1 VQIVESDFFK
11 NPKLLTRSAMKSFYS
26 IPFRK
31 AALAAGLLIA
41 SGASSAADLE
51 SMEAT
56 LRTLQAQVANLQA
69 QLAEQKSAVAKV
81 SQEHAGHDEHGRN
94 DWTKG
99 IAISGVVE
107 AEMVHTDNAG
117 STADTED
124 FNLATFEL
132 EIHSHLT
139 EFAEAEVVLKYEDG
153 EADDNLQIDEAVL
166 TFSPAFMG
174 PASFTIGKAG
184 VPLAASETLAA
195 SDPYTKDLGDL
206 GGQRVAMLGFAL
218 ESGLYGSATA
228 YRVENTGTA
237 SNADG
242 GFELG
247 YAIENENF
255 SVDMAAA
262 YVNDAG
268 AVNANFKEA
277 LNLRGTLAS
286 GPWTMIAEHLK
297 ADALAAGGSDTKAT
311 NFELGY
317 GFRMADMDSTIA
329 LGWRELKDSSTN
341 ILDSGETKKEKK
353 LAALTLGVAE
363 NAAVI
368 LEVSDEEV
376 TGGTDNKQGIAKF
389 VYEF

>member
-1 VQIVESDFFK
+1 
-11 NPKLLTRSAMKSFYS
+11 
-26 IPFRK
+26 
-31 AALAAGLLIA
+31 
-41 SGASSAADLE
+41 
-51 SMEAT
+51 
-56 LRTLQAQVANLQA
+56 
-69 QLAEQKSAVAKV
+69 
-81 SQEHAGHDEHGRN
+81 
-94 DWTKG
+94 
-99 IAISGVVE
+99 
-107 AEMVHTDNAG
+107 VHTDNAG

-184 VPLAASETLAA
+184 VPLAAFETLAA

-206 GGQRVAMLGFAL
+206 GGQRIAQLGFAL
-218 ESGLYGSATA
+218 DSGLYGSATA

-247 YAIENENF
+247 YAVEKEGF
-255 SVDMAAA
+255 RVDVAAA
-262 YVNDAG
+262 YVNDALAASDG
-268 AVNANFKEA
+268 DVKEA

-297 ADALAAGGSDTKAT
+297 ADARTAGNADTKAT
-311 NFELGY
+311 NLELGY

-341 ILDSGETKKEKK
+341 ILGSGETKKEKK

>member
-1 VQIVESDFFK
+1 
-11 NPKLLTRSAMKSFYS
+11 MKCLNR
-26 IPFRK
+26 IPFTQ
-31 AALAAGLLIA
+31 AAVAAGLLL
-41 SGASSAADLE
+41 SSNCSSAADLQ

-56 LRTLQAQVANLQA
+56 LRTLQAQVAQLQA
-69 QLAEQKSAVAKV
+69 QLAEQKVAVAKV
-81 SQEHAGHDEHGRN
+81 SQEHAGHDEHERG
-94 DWTKG
+94 DWAKG

-117 STADTED
+117 STADAED
-124 FNLATFEL
+124 FNLAIFEM

-153 EADDNLQIDEAVL
+153 SSDDDQLSIDEAVL
-166 TFSPAFMG
+166 TLNPDFMG
-174 PASFTIGKAG
+174 PASFTLGKAG
-184 VPLAASETLAA
+184 VPLAAFETLAA
-195 SDPYTKDLGDL
+195 SDPYTKTVGDLGD
-206 GGQRVAMLGFAL
+206 QRIAQLGFAL

-247 YAIENENF
+247 YAVEKENF
-255 SVDMAAA
+255 RVDVAAA

-268 AVNANFKEA
+268 AVDSDFKEA
-277 LNLRGTLAS
+277 INLRASVSS
-286 GPWTMIAEHLK
+286 GPFSVIAEHIK
-297 ADALAAGGSDTKAT
+297 ADAVTAGNSDTKAI
-311 NFELGY
+311 NLELGY
-317 GFRMADMDSTIA
+317 GFSLADMDSTVSVA
-329 LGWRELKDSSTN
+329 WRELDDASGHVTA
-341 ILDSGETKKEKK
+341 GETKKEKK
-353 LAALTLGVAE
+353 LAALTVGVAE

>member
-1 VQIVESDFFK
+1 
-11 NPKLLTRSAMKSFYS
+11 MKSFYS

-81 SQEHAGHDEHGRN
+81 SQEHAGHDEHERG

-153 EADDNLQIDEAVL
+153 LADDDDQLSIDEAVL

-184 VPLAASETLAA
+184 VPLAAFETLAA

-228 YRVENTGTA
+228 YRVETTDTGGS

-268 AVNANFKEA
+268 AVSANFKEA

-317 GFRMADMDSTIA
+317 GFRMADMDSTVV

-341 ILDSGETKKEKK
+341 ILDPGETKKEKK

>member
-1 VQIVESDFFK
+1 MK
-11 NPKLLTRSAMKSFYS
+11 NYRRV
-26 IPFRK
+26 PFRK
-31 AALAAGLLIA
+31 AALVAGLVIA
-41 SGASSAADLE
+41 SSASHAADLE

-56 LRTLQAQVANLQA
+56 LRTLQAQVANLQM
-69 QLAEQKSAVAKV
+69 QLAEQKAIVARV
-81 SQEHAGHDEHGRN
+81 GLEHAGHTPAAGVGHDQHGSG
-94 DWTKG
+94 DWTQG

-107 AEMVHTDNAG
+107 AEMKHTDNAG
-117 STADTED
+117 STADTEE

-153 EADDNLQIDEAVL
+153 SSDEDQLSIDEAVL

-206 GGQRVAMLGFAL
+206 GGQRIAQLGFAL
-218 ESGLYGSATA
+218 DSGLYGSATA

-247 YAIENENF
+247 YAIEKEDF
-255 SVDMAAA
+255 RVDVAAA

-268 AVNANFKEA
+268 EVNANTKEA

-297 ADALAAGGSDTKAT
+297 ADARTAGNADTKAT
-311 NFELGY
+311 NLELGY
-317 GFRMADMDSTIA
+317 GFRMGDMDNTFA
-329 LGWRELKDSSTN
+329 VAWRELKDSSTN
-341 ILDSGETKKEKK
+341 ILDAGETKKEKR

-363 NAAVI
+363 NTAVI
-368 LEVSDEEV
+368 LEISDEEV

>member
-1 VQIVESDFFK
+1 
-11 NPKLLTRSAMKSFYS
+11 MKSMSS

-31 AALAAGLLIA
+31 AALAAGLFIA
-41 SGASSAADLE
+41 SGASNAADME

-69 QLAEQKSAVAKV
+69 QLAEQKAAVAKV
-81 SQEHAGHDEHGRN
+81 SQEHAAHGPDAHAEHDEHGHG

-153 EADDNLQIDEAVL
+153 TAAADDNLQIDEAVL

-184 VPLAASETLAA
+184 VPLAAFETLAA

-206 GGQRVAMLGFAL
+206 GGQRIAQLGFAL
-218 ESGLYGSATA
+218 DSGVYGSATA
-228 YRVENTGTA
+228 YRVETTDAGGS

-247 YAIENENF
+247 YAIDNDRF
-255 SVDMAAA
+255 SVDVAVA

-268 AVNANFKEA
+268 EIDSDFKEA
-277 LNLRGTLAS
+277 LNLRGALAS
-286 GPWTMIAEHLK
+286 GPWTGIAEYTK

-329 LGWRELKDSSTN
+329 LGWRGLKDSSSN

>member
-1 VQIVESDFFK
+1 MKNFK
-11 NPKLLTRSAMKSFYS
+11 KTFLASALMV
-26 IPFRK
+26 
-31 AALAAGLLIA
+31 A
-41 SGASSAADLE
+41 SGASNAADME

-69 QLAEQKSAVAKV
+69 QLAEQKAAVAKV
-81 SQEHAGHDEHGRN
+81 SQEHAAHGPDAHAEHDEHGHG

-117 STADTED
+117 SAADTED

-132 EIHSHLT
+132 EVHSHLT

-153 EADDNLQIDEAVL
+153 SADDDQLSIDEAVL

-184 VPLAASETLAA
+184 VPLAAFETLAA
-195 SDPYTKDLGDL
+195 SDPYTKTVGDL
-206 GGQRVAMLGFAL
+206 GGQRIAQLGFAL
-218 ESGLYGSATA
+218 DSGLYGSATA

-247 YAIENENF
+247 YAIDNDRF
-255 SVDMAAA
+255 SVDVAAA

-268 AVNANFKEA
+268 AINANFKEA

-311 NFELGY
+311 NLELGY
-317 GFRMADMDSTIA
+317 SFRMADMDSTVA
-329 LGWRELKDSSTN
+329 LGWRELKDASDH
-341 ILDSGETKKEKK
+341 LGAGETKKEKK
-353 LAALTLGVAE
+353 LAALTLGVAD

>member
-1 VQIVESDFFK
+1 
-11 NPKLLTRSAMKSFYS
+11 MKTMNRL
-26 IPFRK
+26 PFPK

-69 QLAEQKSAVAKV
+69 QLAEQKAAVAKV
-81 SQEHAGHDEHGRN
+81 SQEHAAHGPDAHAKHDVHGHG

-99 IAISGVVE
+99 ISISGVVE

-117 STADTED
+117 SNADTED
-124 FNLATFEL
+124 FNLATFEM

-153 EADDNLQIDEAVL
+153 ADDDDKLEIDEAVL
-166 TFSPAFMG
+166 TFTPAFMG

-206 GGQRVAMLGFAL
+206 GGQRIAQLGFAL
-218 ESGLYGSATA
+218 DSGLYGSATA
-228 YRVENTGTA
+228 YRVETTNAGS

-247 YAIENENF
+247 YAVEKENF
-255 SVDMAAA
+255 RVDVAAA
-262 YVNDAG
+262 YVNDAQAASDG
-268 AVNANFKEA
+268 DVKEA
-277 LNLRGTLAS
+277 LNLRGSVAS
-286 GPWTMIAEHLK
+286 GSWTILAEHLK
-297 ADALAAGGSDTKAT
+297 ADARTSGNADTKAT
-311 NFELGY
+311 NLELGY
-317 GFRMADMDSTIA
+317 GFRMGDMDNTFA
-329 LGWRELKDSSTN
+329 VAWRELKDSSN
-341 ILDSGETKKEKK
+341 NLGAGETKKEKK

-368 LEVSDEEV
+368 LEISDEEV

>member
-1 VQIVESDFFK
+1 
-11 NPKLLTRSAMKSFYS
+11 MKSFYS

-81 SQEHAGHDEHGRN
+81 SQEHAAHGPGAHAEHDEHGHG

-153 EADDNLQIDEAVL
+153 EASDDLTIDEAVL

-195 SDPYTKDLGDL
+195 SDPYTKTVGDL
-206 GGQRVAMLGFAL
+206 GGQRIAQLGFAL
-218 ESGLYGSATA
+218 DSGLYGSATA

-247 YAIENENF
+247 YAIDNDRF
-255 SVDMAAA
+255 SVDVAAA
-262 YVNDAG
+262 YVNDAD
-268 AVNANFKEA
+268 AINANFKEA

-297 ADALAAGGSDTKAT
+297 ADARTAGNADTKAT
-311 NFELGY
+311 NLELGY
-317 GFRMADMDSTIA
+317 GFRMADMDSTVA
-329 LGWRELKDSSTN
+329 LGWRELKDASDH
-341 ILDSGETKKEKK
+341 LGAGETKKEKK

>member
-1 VQIVESDFFK
+1 
-11 NPKLLTRSAMKSFYS
+11 
-26 IPFRK
+26 
-31 AALAAGLLIA
+31 
-41 SGASSAADLE
+41 
-51 SMEAT
+51 
-56 LRTLQAQVANLQA
+56 
-69 QLAEQKSAVAKV
+69 
-81 SQEHAGHDEHGRN
+81 
-94 DWTKG
+94 
-99 IAISGVVE
+99 
-107 AEMVHTDNAG
+107 MVHTDNAG
-117 STADTED
+117 SNADTED
-124 FNLATFEL
+124 FNLATFEM

-153 EADDNLQIDEAVL
+153 ADDDDKLEIDEAVL
-166 TFSPAFMG
+166 TFTPAFMG

-184 VPLAASETLAA
+184 VPLAAFETLAA

-206 GGQRVAMLGFAL
+206 GGQRIAQLGFEL
-218 ESGLYGSATA
+218 DSGLYGSATA
-228 YRVENTGTA
+228 YRVENTTA

-247 YAIENENF
+247 YAVENENF
-255 SVDMAAA
+255 RVDVAAA
-262 YVNDAG
+262 YVNDAQEASAG
-268 AVNANFKEA
+268 EVKEA

-297 ADALAAGGSDTKAT
+297 ADARTSGNADTKAT
-311 NFELGY
+311 NLELGY
-317 GFRMADMDSTIA
+317 GFRMGDMDNTFA
-329 LGWRELKDSSTN
+329 VAWRELKDSSTN

-363 NAAVI
+363 NTAVI

>member
-1 VQIVESDFFK
+1 
-11 NPKLLTRSAMKSFYS
+11 MKSFYS

-81 SQEHAGHDEHGRN
+81 SQEHAGHDEHERG

-153 EADDNLQIDEAVL
+153 SVDDDQLSIDEAVL

-174 PASFTIGKAG
+174 SASFTIGKAG
-184 VPLAASETLAA
+184 VTLAAFETLAA

-228 YRVENTGTA
+228 YRVETTDTGGS

-317 GFRMADMDSTIA
+317 GFRMADMDSTVV

-341 ILDSGETKKEKK
+341 ILDPGETKKEKK
-353 LAALTLGVAE
+353 LAALTLE
-363 NAAVI
+363 NA
-368 LEVSDEEV
+368 
-376 TGGTDNKQGIAKF
+376 GT
-389 VYEF
+389 

>member
-1 VQIVESDFFK
+1 
-11 NPKLLTRSAMKSFYS
+11 MKSMSS

-31 AALAAGLLIA
+31 AALAAGLFIA
-41 SGASSAADLE
+41 SGASNAADME

-69 QLAEQKSAVAKV
+69 QLAEQKAAVAKV
-81 SQEHAGHDEHGRN
+81 SQEHAAHGPDAHAEHDEHGHG

-107 AEMVHTDNAG
+107 AEMKHTDNAG

-153 EADDNLQIDEAVL
+153 VDSDNLEIDEAVL
-166 TFSPAFMG
+166 TFTPAFMG

-184 VPLAASETLAA
+184 VPLAAFETLAA

-206 GGQRVAMLGFAL
+206 GGQRIAQLGFAL

-247 YAIENENF
+247 YAIDNDRF
-255 SVDMAAA
+255 SVDVAAA

-268 AVNANFKEA
+268 AIDPDFKEA

-297 ADALAAGGSDTKAT
+297 ADALAAGGSDTKAI
-311 NFELGY
+311 NLELGY

-329 LGWRELKDSSTN
+329 FGWRELKDSSDN
-341 ILDSGETKKEKK
+341 LGAGETKKEKK

>member
-1 VQIVESDFFK
+1 VNHVPGHEQLTTKD
-11 NPKLLTRSAMKSFYS
+11 LLFENMAQHCE
-26 IPFRK
+26 IRK
-31 AALAAGLLIA
+31 
-41 SGASSAADLE
+41 
-51 SMEAT
+51 
-56 LRTLQAQVANLQA
+56 
-69 QLAEQKSAVAKV
+69 
-81 SQEHAGHDEHGRN
+81 
-94 DWTKG
+94 
-99 IAISGVVE
+99 
-107 AEMVHTDNAG
+107 
-117 STADTED
+117 
-124 FNLATFEL
+124 
-132 EIHSHLT
+132 SHLT

-153 EADDNLQIDEAVL
+153 AADDNLEIDEAVL
-166 TFSPAFMG
+166 TFAPAFMG

-262 YVNDAG
+262 YVNDAQAASDG
-268 AVNANFKEA
+268 DVKEA
-277 LNLRGTLAS
+277 LNFRGSLVS
-286 GPWTMIAEHLK
+286 GPWMFVAEHLK
-297 ADALAAGGSDTKAT
+297 ADARTAGNVDTKAT
-311 NFELGY
+311 NLELGY

-363 NAAVI
+363 NAAVATRA
-368 LEVSDEEV
+368 LLC
-376 TGGTDNKQGIAKF
+376 AKCCSPI
-389 VYEF
+389 

>member
-1 VQIVESDFFK
+1 MKNFK
-11 NPKLLTRSAMKSFYS
+11 KTFLASALMV
-26 IPFRK
+26 
-31 AALAAGLLIA
+31 A
-41 SGASSAADLE
+41 SGASNAADME

-69 QLAEQKSAVAKV
+69 QLAEQKAAVAKV
-81 SQEHAGHDEHGRN
+81 SQEHAAHGPDAHAEHDEHGHG

-117 STADTED
+117 SAADTED

-132 EIHSHLT
+132 EVHSHLT

-153 EADDNLQIDEAVL
+153 SADDDQLSIDEAVL

-184 VPLAASETLAA
+184 VPLAAFETLAA
-195 SDPYTKDLGDL
+195 SDPYTKTVGDL
-206 GGQRVAMLGFAL
+206 GGQRIAQLGFAL
-218 ESGLYGSATA
+218 DSGLYGSATA

-247 YAIENENF
+247 YAIDNDRF
-255 SVDMAAA
+255 SVDVAAA

-268 AVNANFKEA
+268 AINANFKEA
-277 LNLRGTLAS
+277 LNLRGALAS
-286 GPWTMIAEHLK
+286 GSWTMIAEHLK

-311 NFELGY
+311 NLELGY
-317 GFRMADMDSTIA
+317 GFRMADMDSTVA
-329 LGWRELKDSSTN
+329 LGWRELKDASDH
-341 ILDSGETKKEKK
+341 LGAGETKKEKK

>member
-1 VQIVESDFFK
+1 
-11 NPKLLTRSAMKSFYS
+11 
-26 IPFRK
+26 
-31 AALAAGLLIA
+31 
-41 SGASSAADLE
+41 
-51 SMEAT
+51 
-56 LRTLQAQVANLQA
+56 LQA
-69 QLAEQKSAVAKV
+69 QLAEQKVAVAKV
-81 SQEHAGHDEHGRN
+81 SQEHAAHGPDAHAEHDEHGRG
-94 DWTKG
+94 DWAKG
-99 IAISGVVE
+99 IAISGLVE

-124 FNLATFEL
+124 FNLATFEM

-153 EADDNLQIDEAVL
+153 SSDDDQLSIDEAVL
-166 TFSPAFMG
+166 TFNPAFMG

-184 VPLAASETLAA
+184 VPLAAFETLAA
-195 SDPYTKDLGDL
+195 SDPYTKTVGDLGD
-206 GGQRVAMLGFAL
+206 QRIAQLGFAL

-242 GFELG
+242 GLELG
-247 YAIENENF
+247 YAINNDRF
-255 SVDMAAA
+255 SVDLAAA
-262 YVNDAG
+262 YVNDASEIG
-268 AVNANFKEA
+268 VGTKEST
-277 LNLRGTLAS
+277 NLRATVAS
-286 GPWTMIAEHLK
+286 GSFTVLAEYLK
-297 ADALAAGGSDTKAT
+297 ADAATAGNADTKAA
-311 NFELGY
+311 NLELGY
-317 GFRMADMDSTIA
+317 GFRMADMDSTVA
-329 LGWRELKDSSTN
+329 LGWRELKDASENGSMG
-341 ILDSGETKKEKK
+341 SGETKKEKR

>member
-1 VQIVESDFFK
+1 
-11 NPKLLTRSAMKSFYS
+11 MKRLNR
-26 IPFRK
+26 IPFTQ
-31 AALAAGLLIA
+31 AAIATGLLIA
-41 SGASSAADLE
+41 SGATSAADLE

-56 LRTLQAQVANLQA
+56 LRTLQAQVAQLQT
-69 QLAEQKSAVAKV
+69 QLAEQKAAVAKV
-81 SQEHAGHDEHGRN
+81 SQEHTGHDKHDLG
-94 DWTKG
+94 DWTQG
-99 IAISGVVE
+99 IAISGVIE

-184 VPLAASETLAA
+184 VPLAAFETLAA
-195 SDPYTKDLGDL
+195 SDPYTKTVGDL
-206 GGQRVAMLGFAL
+206 GGQRIAQLGFAL
-218 ESGLYGSATA
+218 DSGLYGSATA
-228 YRVENTGTA
+228 YRVETTDAGGS

-247 YAIENENF
+247 YAIDNDRF
-255 SVDMAAA
+255 SVDVAAA

-268 AVNANFKEA
+268 AIDPDFNLKEA

-311 NFELGY
+311 NLELGY

-329 LGWRELKDSSTN
+329 FGWRELKDSSN
-341 ILDSGETKKEKK
+341 NLGAGETKKEKK

>member
-1 VQIVESDFFK
+1 
-11 NPKLLTRSAMKSFYS
+11 MKRLNR
-26 IPFRK
+26 IPFTQ
-31 AALAAGLLIA
+31 AAIATGLLIA
-41 SGASSAADLE
+41 SGATSAADLE

-56 LRTLQAQVANLQA
+56 LRTLQAQVAQLQT
-69 QLAEQKSAVAKV
+69 QLAEQKAAVAKV
-81 SQEHAGHDEHGRN
+81 SQEHTGHDKHELG
-94 DWTKG
+94 DWTQG
-99 IAISGVVE
+99 IAISGVIE

-153 EADDNLQIDEAVL
+153 SADDDQLSIDEAVL
-166 TFSPAFMG
+166 IFNPAFMG
-174 PASFTIGKAG
+174 PASFTVGKAG
-184 VPLAASETLAA
+184 VPLAAFETLAA
-195 SDPYTKDLGDL
+195 SDPYTKTVGDL
-206 GGQRVAMLGFAL
+206 GGQRIAQLGFAL

-247 YAIENENF
+247 YAIDNDRF
-255 SVDMAAA
+255 SVDVAAA

-268 AVNANFKEA
+268 AIDPDFKEA

-297 ADALAAGGSDTKAT
+297 ADALAAGGSDTKAI
-311 NFELGY
+311 NLELGY

-329 LGWRELKDSSTN
+329 FGWRELKDSSDN
-341 ILDSGETKKEKK
+341 LGAGETKKEKK

>member
-1 VQIVESDFFK
+1 
-11 NPKLLTRSAMKSFYS
+11 
-26 IPFRK
+26 
-31 AALAAGLLIA
+31 
-41 SGASSAADLE
+41 
-51 SMEAT
+51 MEAT
-56 LRTLQAQVANLQA
+56 LRTLQAQVAQLQT
-69 QLAEQKSAVAKV
+69 QLAEQKAAVAKV
-81 SQEHAGHDEHGRN
+81 SQEHTGHDKHDLS
-94 DWTKG
+94 DWTQG
-99 IAISGVVE
+99 IAISGVIE

-184 VPLAASETLAA
+184 VPLAAFETLAA

-206 GGQRVAMLGFAL
+206 GGQRIAQLGFAL
-218 ESGLYGSATA
+218 DSGLYGSATA

-247 YAIENENF
+247 YAVEKEGF
-255 SVDMAAA
+255 RVDVAAA
-262 YVNDAG
+262 YVNDALAASDG
-268 AVNANFKEA
+268 DVKEA

-297 ADALAAGGSDTKAT
+297 ADARTAGNADTKAT
-311 NFELGY
+311 NLELGY

-341 ILDSGETKKEKK
+341 ILGSGETKKEKK

>member
-1 VQIVESDFFK
+1 
-11 NPKLLTRSAMKSFYS
+11 MKTMNRL
-26 IPFRK
+26 PFPK

-69 QLAEQKSAVAKV
+69 QLAEQKATVAKV
-81 SQEHAGHDEHGRN
+81 SQEHAARGPDAHAEHDEHGHG

-99 IAISGVVE
+99 IAISGVIE

-124 FNLATFEL
+124 FNLATFEM

-139 EFAEAEVVLKYEDG
+139 EFAEAEGVLKYEDG
-153 EADDNLQIDEAVL
+153 SSDDDQLSIDEAVL

-184 VPLAASETLAA
+184 VPLAAFETLAA

-206 GGQRVAMLGFAL
+206 GGQRIAQLGFEL
-218 ESGLYGSATA
+218 DSGLYGSATA

-247 YAIENENF
+247 YAFENDSF
-255 SVDMAAA
+255 SVDVAAA

-268 AVNANFKEA
+268 AINANFKEA

-311 NFELGY
+311 NLELGY
-317 GFRMADMDSTIA
+317 GFRMADLDSTIA
-329 LGWRELKDSSTN
+329 FGWRELKDSSDN
-341 ILDSGETKKEKK
+341 LGSGETKKEKR

-363 NAAVI
+363 NTAVI
-368 LEVSDEEV
+368 LEISDEEV

>member
-1 VQIVESDFFK
+1 
-11 NPKLLTRSAMKSFYS
+11 MKSFYS

-81 SQEHAGHDEHGRN
+81 SQEHAGHDEHERG

-184 VPLAASETLAA
+184 VPLAAFETLAA

-206 GGQRVAMLGFAL
+206 GGQRIAQLGFAL

-247 YAIENENF
+247 YAIDNDRF
-255 SVDMAAA
+255 SVDVAAA

-268 AVNANFKEA
+268 AIDPDFKEA

-311 NFELGY
+311 NLELGY

>member
-1 VQIVESDFFK
+1 
-11 NPKLLTRSAMKSFYS
+11 MKTMNRL
-26 IPFRK
+26 PFPK

-69 QLAEQKSAVAKV
+69 QLAEQKAAVAKV
-81 SQEHAGHDEHGRN
+81 SQEHAAHGPDAHANHDAHGHG

-99 IAISGVVE
+99 ISISGVVE

-124 FNLATFEL
+124 FKLATFEM

-153 EADDNLQIDEAVL
+153 SPDDDQLSIDEAVL
-166 TFSPAFMG
+166 TFTPAFMG

-184 VPLAASETLAA
+184 VPLAAFETLAA

-206 GGQRVAMLGFAL
+206 GGQRIAQLGFAL
-218 ESGLYGSATA
+218 DSGLYGSATA

-247 YAIENENF
+247 YAVENENF
-255 SVDMAAA
+255 SVDVAAA
-262 YVNDAG
+262 YVNDASAIG
-268 AVNANFKEA
+268 VGTKEST
-277 LNLRGTLAS
+277 NLRATVAS
-286 GPWTMIAEHLK
+286 GPFTVIGEYLK
-297 ADALAAGGSDTKAT
+297 ADSSTVGNADTKAT
-311 NFELGY
+311 NLELGY
-317 GFRMADMDSTIA
+317 GFRMADMDNTFA
-329 LGWRELKDSSTN
+329 VAWRKLDDASGNVTTN
-341 ILDSGETKKEKK
+341 VTEKK
-353 LAALTLGVAE
+353 AKVAALTLGVAE
-363 NAAVI
+363 NAAVV
-368 LEVSDEEV
+368 LEYKDEDQS
-376 TGGTDNKQGIAKF
+376 GTEGVDNDVATAKF

>member
-1 VQIVESDFFK
+1 MK
-11 NPKLLTRSAMKSFYS
+11 NISF

-41 SGASSAADLE
+41 SGASNAVDME

-69 QLAEQKSAVAKV
+69 QLAEQKAAVAKV
-81 SQEHAGHDEHGRN
+81 SQEHAAHGPDAHAEHDEHGHG

-153 EADDNLQIDEAVL
+153 LDDEDQLSIDEAVL

-184 VPLAASETLAA
+184 VPLAAFETLAA

-206 GGQRVAMLGFAL
+206 GGQRIAQLGFAL
-218 ESGLYGSATA
+218 DSGLYGSATA
-228 YRVENTGTA
+228 YRVETTDAGGS

-247 YAIENENF
+247 YAIDNDRF
-255 SVDMAAA
+255 SVDVAAA

-268 AVNANFKEA
+268 AIDPDFNLKEA

-311 NFELGY
+311 NLELGY

-329 LGWRELKDSSTN
+329 FGWRELKDSSN
-341 ILDSGETKKEKK
+341 NLGAGETKKEKK